1 MQSNLDINNYLLL
14 KNGEQLYLQQVI
26 ENIITFDKNIH
37 APNLITTENI
47 EPLLQDVVD
56 GIYMNVYTITQVNEK
71 LALKADA
78 DNVYDKEYINTE
90 FINIRNEMS
99 YKADS
104 DSVYDKTQVYT
115 KQEVEDL
122 ISGGTVPVDAYTK
135 EETNNLLNFKADKAH
150 TYTRDELYTRTECDE
165 KFSGGGGT
173 IPDPLSINKL
183 ITRIIDLNSD
193 EFIYQDHAESTVPNS
208 YNGALSVGGNAHRGT
223 LNQTRWNGLS
233 YIGGNEN
240 SITSSGWYDGAAFI
254 GGRNGVCDISGNEI
268 GALAVGAYNITNQL
282 INPIELYNNEDG
294 SNESLIL
301 ASNPMNYQYISII
314 YGNET
319 DYDNK
324 LITPI
329 NKQFCITLDT
339 VKSYYKFS
347 ETGLEKQMGSD
358 TILIYKVL
366 GYFEKGEM

>member
-14 KNGEQLYLQQVI
+14 KNGEQLYLPQVI

-37 APNLITTENI
+37 APNLITTESI
-47 EPLLQDVVD
+47 EPLLQDVVE

-78 DNVYDKEYINTE
+78 ENVYDKEYINTE
-90 FINIRNEMS
+90 FINVRNEMS

-104 DSVYDKTQVYT
+104 DSVYNKTEVYT

-183 ITRIIDLNSD
+183 ITRITDLNSL
-193 EFIYQDHAESTVPNS
+193 IHIMVLYQLVVMHIEELLIKHAGMG
-208 YNGALSVGGNAHRGT
+208 YH
-223 LNQTRWNGLS
+223 
-233 YIGGNEN
+233 
-240 SITSSGWYDGAAFI
+240 
-254 GGRNGVCDISGNEI
+254 
-268 GALAVGAYNITNQL
+268 
-282 INPIELYNNEDG
+282 
-294 SNESLIL
+294 IL
-301 ASNPMNYQYISII
+301 VVMKII
-314 YGNET
+314 
-319 DYDNK
+319 
-324 LITPI
+324 
-329 NKQFCITLDT
+329 
-339 VKSYYKFS
+339 
-347 ETGLEKQMGSD
+347 
-358 TILIYKVL
+358 
-366 GYFEKGEM
+366 